1 MKKLVV
7 IGLTALTVG
16 CTAPSLDAFAQ
27 SKVIT
32 VPGQKCVVNQ
42 SCDLTELKDCIES
55 GSLPGS
61 CLKWGIIK
69 FNKFCQSGSETPD
82 VNTDTNC
89 GTVVPEVNPDTNCGT
104 QTPDIDTELPEII
117 VPDTNGSEDEVQP
130 DNGTTEE
137 QPSVSIPEASD
148 YATQVVELVNM
159 ERAKEGLSPLTI
171 DVAITTAATVRANEI
186 QTSFSHTR
194 PNGTQFSTALKE
206 AGAQYTMAGENIA
219 WGQKTPEA
227 VVTAWMNSPGH
238 RANIMNANF
247 TRIGVGHVKNA
258 AGTSYWV
265 QLFAR

>member
-7 IGLTALTVG
+7 IGLTALTIG

-32 VPGQKCVVNQ
+32 VTGENCVVNQ
-42 SCDLTELKDCIES
+42 SCDLTELKECIKS
-55 GSLPGS
+55 VSLPGS
-61 CLKWGIIK
+61 CFKWGIIQLDT
-69 FNKFCQSGSETPD
+69 FCPSGSETD
-82 VNTDTNC
+82 KNC
-89 GTVVPEVNPDTNCGT
+89 GTE
-104 QTPDIDTELPEII
+104 TPDIDTVLPEEN
-117 VPDTNGSEDEVQP
+117 VPDTDCSGDIEQPDNNIPDVPENNAPVQP

-137 QPSVSIPEASD
+137 QPPVSTPEASD
-148 YATQVVELVNM
+148 YATQVVELVNI

-171 DVAITTAATVRANEI
+171 DATITTAAMVRAGEI

-194 PNGTQFSTALKE
+194 PNGTQFSTAMKE